1 MSFAIDVNVL
11 LYASNTASAEHERAK
26 EFLEQCAQ
34 GSELMC
40 LAWLTVM
47 SYLRMATHPGIFIR
61 PLSPDAAMR
70 NIETLARLPHVRM
83 LVEQDGFLVLYR
95 EVMDELPVRGNLV
108 PDAHLAVVLRQNG
121 VRKLWSRD
129 RDFRKFSFLD
139 VVDPFAGMH

>member
-11 LYASNTASAEHERAK
+11 LYASNTVSAEHERAK
-26 EFLEQCAQ
+26 EFLEKCAQ

-47 SYLRMATHPGIFIR
+47 SYLRMATHPGIFTR

-83 LVEQDGFLVLYR
+83 LSEQDGFLVLYR

-139 VVDPFAGMH
+139 VIDPFEGAH